1 MADQEPQE
9 FDVDLESL
17 NGIQVADPACSKVM
31 FEDMSEWLE
40 ELKHDLLSSPRE
52 MLVRISKFKNRR
64 EGESI
69 CDVFA
74 IAGFHSVDGCLNE
87 LACQS
92 DSLDEMGAFHLL
104 DGTKEAID
112 RTGLIR
118 QCVLSL
124 AEELE
129 AEISIRGGRFED

>member
-1 MADQEPQE
+1 MADQESQE
-9 FDVDLESL
+9 FDIEAGCLD
-17 NGIQVADPACSKVM
+17 GIQVADPTCSKVM

-40 ELKHDLLSSPRE
+40 ELRHDLLSSPRE

-64 EGESI
+64 EGESV

-74 IAGFHSVDGCLNE
+74 IAGFHSMDGCLNE

-92 DSLDEMGAFHLL
+92 DSSDEMGAFHLL
-104 DGTKEAID
+104 DGTKEAIG
-112 RTGLIR
+112 RTGMIR
-118 QCVLSL
+118 QCVLLL